1 MGQPVK
7 QIFICIL
14 KYSGICIISVLALLF
29 LLPILFPGKI
39 AEEVKIFANQK
50 LEGTLNFKKAHL
62 SFFSHFPSLTLSLTE
77 FSLTGSAPY
86 KNETLLSANEIA
98 FGIDVKKL
106 IFNNKI
112 NINKII
118 VADALINVKVNVNG
132 AANYNVYKAD
142 STSNAAGAD
151 SSNTALRLEK
161 IVIKNSRLIYD
172 DQSAKILISANGINY
187 TGNGNLNESVF
198 DLYTEAGIEDFN
210 LTYDG
215 EQYLKSKKVNAS
227 LITKI
232 NTNSLAFVFEKNDL
246 KINKLP
252 VEFKGKFD
260 FLNNGYDLDFSAKST
275 NSNLN
280 DFFTALP
287 PAYVSWLDKAKVK
300 GTTDLIFSLK
310 GKYIAAQNQAPDMA
324 FTMKIRDGFVNYS
337 EAPIAASNIF
347 LNFETSLPKLNPE
360 NLSVNID
367 SIFFNVGSD
376 YVKAIIKTNGLLK
389 PVIDARLD
397 ASVDLAKMS
406 RSMGLS
412 TIVLRGLLN
421 AKMNSKGMYDAAK
434 HIIPATSGTVSFK
447 NGYIKT
453 PYYPNPVTDV
463 NVIVSLEDKTGTMK
477 DIKLNIAP
485 ASFKFEGNPF
495 FIKANLEN
503 FENIVYDIE
512 AKGELDLARIYKA
525 FSIKGLELEGFIK
538 ADLSLK
544 GSQQDAINGNYHQL
558 QNKGT
563 LQLRNIQTTSQ
574 YLPKP
579 FIIKEGLFTFNQ
591 DKMNFTNFTAV
602 YGHSDF
608 TMNGYMQ
615 NVIDFVL
622 TDKAVLKGNFAINS
636 NYINVDE
643 FRQGT
648 TVDTSSKQ
656 ITTAGTGVAIVPPNL
671 DLQLNAL
678 VNKLDFEEL
687 KLGNLRG
694 NLVINKG
701 QLQMQHSGFDLIGCK
716 VNMDVKYANKSTQ
729 TAAFDFKV
737 KADSFDVSRAYKEVK
752 MFREMATAAKGAQ
765 GIISLNYQVA
775 GVLDENMQPVY
786 PSLTG
791 GGTLLVSKVKLKGYK
806 LLNVV
811 GGKTGKDAIKNPD
824 LSEVKINTKI
834 KNNLIEI
841 ERFKFKVSG
850 FRPRIEGKTSFDG
863 KLAIKMRL
871 GLPPLGIIGIPL
883 TVTGTQDNPKVKIGK
898 KTDELPETEYDDD
911 VPKPSSIKE
920 PVKL

>member
-7 QIFICIL
+7 RIIIRIL
-14 KYSGICIISVLALLF
+14 KYSGIGVVAVLALLF
-29 LLPILFPGKI
+29 LLPIVFPGKI
-39 AEEVKIFANQK
+39 AQEVKTFANQHLNGK
-50 LEGTLNFKKAHL
+50 LNFKKAHL
-62 SFFSHFPSLTLSLTE
+62 SFFRHFPSLTLSLTD
-77 FSLTGSAPY
+77 FSLTGSTPY
-86 KNETLLSANEIA
+86 KDETLLSANEIA

-106 IFNNKI
+106 IFYNKI

-118 VADALINVKVNVNG
+118 IADALINVKVDAQG

-142 STSNAAGAD
+142 S
-151 SSNTALRLEK
+151 SSNSTGTDSANTSLRLEK
-161 IVIKNSRLIYD
+161 IVIKNSRLSYD
-172 DQSAKILISANGINY
+172 DQSAKILITANGINY
-187 TGNGNLNESVF
+187 TGNGDLNKSVF

-215 EQYLKSKKVNAS
+215 EQYLKNKKVNAS

-260 FLNNGYDLDFSAKST
+260 FLSNGYDLDFSAKST
-275 NSNLN
+275 NSSLN

-287 PAYVSWLDKAKVK
+287 PAYVTWLDKAKVK

-324 FTMKIRDGFVNYS
+324 FAMKIRDGFVNYS

-347 LNFETSLPKLNPE
+347 LNFETRLPQLNPE
-360 NLSVNID
+360 KLSVNID

-376 YVKAIIKTNGLLK
+376 YVKAIIKTNGLSK
-389 PVIDARLD
+389 PNIDARVD
-397 ASVDLAKMS
+397 AAIDLAKMS
-406 RSMGLS
+406 RSFGLPA
-412 TIVLRGLLN
+412 IDLRGLLN
-421 AKMNSKGMYDAAK
+421 AKINTKGMYDRDK
-434 HIIPATSGTVSFK
+434 HIIPATNGTVSFK

-453 PYYPNPVTDV
+453 PYYPNAITDMDV
-463 NVIVSLEDKTGTMK
+463 MLSLEDKTGTMK
-477 DIKLNIAP
+477 DLKLNLAP
-485 ASFKFEGNPF
+485 ASFNFEGKPVY
-495 FIKANLEN
+495 IKASLSN

-512 AKGELDLARIYKA
+512 AKGELDLARIYKV
-525 FSIKGLELEGFIK
+525 FSTKGLELEGLIK

-544 GSQQDAINGNYHQL
+544 GSQQDAMKGNYHQL

-579 FIIKEGLFTFNQ
+579 FVIKDGLFTFNQ
-591 DKMNFTNFTAV
+591 DKMNFTNFRAV
-602 YGHSDF
+602 YGQSDF

-615 NVIDFVL
+615 NVIDFML
-622 TDKAVLKGNFAINS
+622 TDIAVLKGNFNINS

-643 FRQGT
+643 FRQGA

-656 ITTAGTGVAIVPPNL
+656 TTAAGTGVAIVPPNF

-678 VNKLDFEEL
+678 VNKIDFEEL
-687 KLGNLRG
+687 KIENLRG

-701 QLQMQHSGFDLIGCK
+701 RVQLQQSGFDLIGCR
-716 VNMDVKYANKSTQ
+716 VNMDVTYANKSTQ

-752 MFREMATAAKGAQ
+752 MFREMATAAKDAQ

-775 GVLDENMQPVY
+775 GVLDENMQPIY

-791 GGTLLVSKVKLKGYK
+791 GGTLSVKKVKLKGYK
-806 LLNVV
+806 LFNIV

-834 KNNLIEI
+834 KNNVIEV
-841 ERFKFKVSG
+841 ERFKFKVAG

-898 KTDELPETEYDDD
+898 KTDELPETEYDED
-911 VPKPSSIKE
+911 VPKPSQTTE
-920 PVKL
+920 PAKQ